1 MSQNAGRTLRPPRV
15 VWQNEKQA
23 ERPASPMFFKRPK
36 PRVLTFAEHLENL
49 RAAGFQ
55 TQPGPQGMTLVTR
68 NRLGALLK
76 ERADGSPE
84 IVDTGILLGNELA
97 VLTDVGFQKIFL
109 APSGKRTAALAEHL
123 EALHDFREDLVEV
136 LGLESLYN
144 ESLGT
149 TNEKHLYDRV
159 AGRDSGAAPRPWQ
172 R

>member
-1 MSQNAGRTLRPPRV
+1 
-15 VWQNEKQA
+15 
-23 ERPASPMFFKRPK
+23 MFFRRPK

-55 TQPGPQGMTLVTR
+55 VQPGPQGTTMVTR
-68 NRLGALLK
+68 HRLGALLK
-76 ERADGSPE
+76 EGPDGRPQ
-84 IVDTGILLGNELA
+84 IVDTGIVLGNELA

-123 EALHDFREDLVEV
+123 HALHDFREDLVEL

-149 TNEKHLYDRV
+149 VNEKHLYDRV
-159 AGRDSGAAPRPWQ
+159 AGRDTGAAPRPWQ